1 MGEFEN
7 SDGANF
13 ENSTISS
20 INELNNLDLSVYPN
34 PVVSNATIELNLT
47 KKSNVSMN
55 VVDVLGKLVASNSY
69 NLNSGNNKIN
79 LDVNNIENGVYFIE
93 LNVNGSTSTKKI
105 TVTK

>member
-1 MGEFEN
+1 
-7 SDGANF
+7 
-13 ENSTISS
+13 
-20 INELNNLDLSVYPN
+20 
-34 PVVSNATIELNLT
+34 
-47 KKSNVSMN
+47 MN